1 MKTVCIYHKNCTD
14 GTTAAAILL
23 LKYPD
28 CKAFPLDHNY
38 RDEEFQP
45 ILEEVDENTTVY
57 IVDFSIKQPYFE
69 KLISKAKEVI
79 NIDHHI
85 SAKDMLEEFTKKYN
99 NFKLV
104 FDNDKSGAS
113 LTWYYLFGN
122 EPPPIV
128 KYVED
133 KDIWKWTFGDTTKY
147 VNDYLFL
154 YTNKPEELKQFFDK
168 DVNEI
173 TEKGKIIN
181 QYTTYLI
188 DSFVEKSKDL
198 YIQIGSYKVRAYNT
212 GLFQSEIGNKLAT
225 LHDQAV
231 CLFSINGD
239 YVKLS
244 FRSLD
249 HHNPSALD
257 LAKMLNGGG
266 HRNAAGASIN
276 LREFCNILLI

>member
-28 CKAFPLDHNY
+28 CKLFPLDHNY
-38 RDEEFQP
+38 REEEFQP
-45 ILEEVDENTTVY
+45 ILDEVDKDTTVY
-57 IVDFSIKQPYFE
+57 IVDFSIKQPFFE
-69 KLISKAKEVI
+69 KLASKAKEVI

-85 SAKDMLEEFTKKYN
+85 SVKDMLEEFTKKYS

-113 LTWYYLFGN
+113 LTWKYLFGSN
-122 EPPPIV
+122 PPDIV

-133 KDIWKWTFGDTTKY
+133 KDIWKWEFGDTTKY

-154 YTNKPEELKQFFDK
+154 YTNKPQELRQLLDK
-168 DVNEI
+168 DINEI
-173 TEKGKIIN
+173 IEKGKIIN

-198 YIQIGSYKVRAYNT
+198 FIQIGSYKVRAYNT
-212 GLFQSEIGNKLAT
+212 GLFQSEIGNKLST
-225 LHDQAV
+225 IYDQAV

-266 HRNAAGASIN
+266 HRNAAGASMN
-276 LREFCNILLI
+276 LKEFCNILLI

>member
-28 CKAFPLDHNY
+28 CKLFPLDHNY
-38 RDEEFQP
+38 REEEFQP
-45 ILEEVDENTTVY
+45 ILDEVDKDTTVY
-57 IVDFSIKQPYFE
+57 IVDFSIKQPFFE
-69 KLISKAKEVI
+69 KLVSKAKEVI

-85 SAKDMLEEFTKKYN
+85 SVKDMLEEFTKKYS

-113 LTWYYLFGN
+113 LTWQYLFGSN
-122 EPPPIV
+122 PPDIV

-133 KDIWKWTFGDTTKY
+133 KDIWKWEFGDITKY

-154 YTNKPEELKQFFDK
+154 YTNKPQELRQLLDK
-168 DVNEI
+168 DINEI
-173 TEKGKIIN
+173 IEKGKIIN

-212 GLFQSEIGNKLAT
+212 GLFQSEIGNKLST
-225 LHDQAV
+225 LHNEAV

-266 HRNAAGASIN
+266 HRNAAGASMS
-276 LREFCNILLI
+276 LKEFCNILLI

>member
-28 CKAFPLDHNY
+28 CKAFALDHNY

-45 ILEEVDENTTVY
+45 ILDEVDENTAVY
-57 IVDFSIKQPYFE
+57 IVDFSIKQPFLE
-69 KLISKAKEVI
+69 KLVSKAKEVI

-85 SAKDMLEEFTKKYN
+85 SAKDMIEEFTKKYN

-113 LTWYYLFGN
+113 LTWKYLFGSN
-122 EPPPIV
+122 PPDIV

-133 KDIWKWTFGDTTKY
+133 KDIWKWEFGDTTKY

-154 YTNKPEELKQFFDK
+154 YTNKPQELRQLLDK
-168 DVNEI
+168 DINEI
-173 TEKGKIIN
+173 IEKGKIIN

-198 YIQIGSYKVRAYNT
+198 FIQIGSYKVRAYNT
-212 GLFQSEIGNKLAT
+212 GLFQSEIGNKLST
-225 LHDQAV
+225 IYDQAV

-266 HRNAAGASIN
+266 HRNAAGASMN
-276 LREFCNILLI
+276 LKEFCNILLI

>member
-28 CKAFPLDHNY
+28 CKLFPLDHNY
-38 RDEEFQP
+38 REEEFQP
-45 ILEEVDENTTVY
+45 ILDEVDKDTTVY
-57 IVDFSIKQPYFE
+57 IVDFSIKQPFFE
-69 KLISKAKEVI
+69 KLASKAKEVI

-85 SAKDMLEEFTKKYN
+85 SVKDMLEEFTKKYS

-113 LTWYYLFGN
+113 LTWQYLFGSN
-122 EPPPIV
+122 PPDIV

-133 KDIWKWTFGDTTKY
+133 KDIWKWEFGDITKY

-154 YTNKPEELKQFFDK
+154 YTNKPQELRQLLDK
-168 DVNEI
+168 DINEI
-173 TEKGKIIN
+173 IEKGKIIN

-212 GLFQSEIGNKLAT
+212 GLFQSEIGNKLST
-225 LHDQAV
+225 LHNEAV

-266 HRNAAGASIN
+266 HRNAAGASMN
-276 LREFCNILLI
+276 LKEFCNILLI

>member
-28 CKAFPLDHNY
+28 CKAFALDHNY

-45 ILEEVDENTTVY
+45 ILDEVDKDTTVY
-57 IVDFSIKQPYFE
+57 IVDFSIKQPFFE
-69 KLISKAKEVI
+69 KLASKAKEVI

-85 SAKDMLEEFTKKYN
+85 SVKDMLEEFTKKYS

-113 LTWYYLFGN
+113 LTWQYLFGSN
-122 EPPPIV
+122 PPDIV

-133 KDIWKWTFGDTTKY
+133 KDIWKWEFGDITKY

-154 YTNKPEELKQFFDK
+154 YTNKPQELRQLLDK
-168 DVNEI
+168 DINEI
-173 TEKGKIIN
+173 IEKGKIIN

-198 YIQIGSYKVRAYNT
+198 FIQIGSYKVRAYNT
-212 GLFQSEIGNKLAT
+212 GLFQSEIGNKLST
-225 LHDQAV
+225 IYDQAV

-266 HRNAAGASIN
+266 HRNAAGASMS
-276 LREFCNILLI
+276 LKEFCNILLI

>member
-28 CKAFPLDHNY
+28 CKLFPLDHNY
-38 RDEEFQP
+38 REEEFQP
-45 ILEEVDENTTVY
+45 ILDEVDKDTTVY
-57 IVDFSIKQPYFE
+57 IVDFSIKQPFFE
-69 KLISKAKEVI
+69 KLVSKAKEVI

-85 SAKDMLEEFTKKYN
+85 SAKDMIEEFTKKYN

-113 LTWYYLFGN
+113 LTWKYLFGSN
-122 EPPPIV
+122 PPDIV

-133 KDIWKWTFGDTTKY
+133 KDIWKWEFGDTTKY

-154 YTNKPEELKQFFDK
+154 YTNKPQELRQLLDK
-168 DVNEI
+168 DINEI
-173 TEKGKIIN
+173 IEKGKIIN

-212 GLFQSEIGNKLAT
+212 GLFQSEIGNKLST
-225 LHDQAV
+225 LHNEAV

-266 HRNAAGASIN
+266 HRNAAGASMS
-276 LREFCNILLI
+276 LKEFCNILLI